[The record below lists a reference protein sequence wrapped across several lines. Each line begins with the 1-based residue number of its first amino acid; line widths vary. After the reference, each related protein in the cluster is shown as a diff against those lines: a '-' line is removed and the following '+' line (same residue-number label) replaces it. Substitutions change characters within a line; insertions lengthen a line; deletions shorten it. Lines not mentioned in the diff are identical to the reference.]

1 VLPAVVTAAKSSEKD
16 VRVAALK
23 ALGALGNASVVPV
36 LTEASLASDADVAQT
51 AQATLAGLPGK
62 DVDNA
67 VVALLDSKD
76 AKTRELALDMAG
88 RRHAASAVPVLLK
101 AADGP
106 DAAGR
111 VGAIKALGEVA
122 TANDMPALI
131 KLLTSAKS
139 PAEAGAAEKSLS
151 AVCARATNRDA
162 CADALVAP
170 IAGATP
176 DTKRAL
182 LRLLCSVG
190 GAKALQSLRTAASD
204 ADTETRD
211 AATRALCEWPDLDAA
226 GDLLNLAKTGATP
239 TYKLLGIRGYLRLAA
254 NADVQPPQ
262 KLDMCKQAAELIQRD
277 DEKRLLLGVLGGVPT
292 GPSLQ
297 MVATYLD
304 NPGTKEEA
312 ATAAVA
318 IVERMSRGRNAGP
331 LPPVAGDV
339 MEKVAKVS
347 GNAELVKKATAFA
360 KRAQRKAPAKKK

>member
-1 VLPAVVTAAKSSEKD
+1 
-16 VRVAALK
+16 
-23 ALGALGNASVVPV
+23 
-36 LTEASLASDADVAQT
+36 
-51 AQATLAGLPGK
+51 
-62 DVDNA
+62 
-67 VVALLDSKD
+67 
-76 AKTRELALDMAG
+76 M
-88 RRHAASAVPVLLK
+88 PVLLK
-101 AADGP
+101 SAEGP
-106 DAAGR
+106 DAAAR
-111 VGAIKALGEVA
+111 VGAIKALGDVA

-139 PAEAGAAEKSLS
+139 PQEAGAAEKSVS

-170 IAGATP
+170 IAKATP
-176 DTKRAL
+176 ETKQAL

-190 GAKALQSLRTAASD
+190 CAKSLQSLRTAAND
-204 ADTETRD
+204 ANTETRD

-226 GDLLNLAKTGATP
+226 GDLLNLGKTGATP

-254 NADVQPPQ
+254 NADVQPQQ
-262 KLDMCKQAAELIQRD
+262 KLDMCKLAAELIQRD
-277 DEKRLLLGVLGGVPT
+277 DEKRLLLGVLGSVPN

-339 MEKVAKVS
+339 MQKVAQVS
-347 GNAELVKKATAFA
+347 GNAELVKKANAFA